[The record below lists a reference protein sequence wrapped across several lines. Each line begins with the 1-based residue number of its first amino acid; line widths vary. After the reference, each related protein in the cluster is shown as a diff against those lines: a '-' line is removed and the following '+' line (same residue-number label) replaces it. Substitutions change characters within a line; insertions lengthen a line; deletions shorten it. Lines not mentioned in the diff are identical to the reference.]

1 MKIKIIL
8 LLLMSL
14 LIMSSLVAIPNRF
27 QEIEHKQAKYID
39 RHSDAWS
46 EGGRVIGEIK
56 HAPEKFT
63 IKFSNAG
70 SGKIVYTYESPARLS
85 IYQTRRLPPGTYDM
99 LIESEGFLEH
109 KILNV
114 KVLARKDCLIN
125 LNFGLRVYD
134 NRL

>member
-1 MKIKIIL
+1 MRIKIIL
-8 LLLMSL
+8 LLLSL
-14 LIMSSLVAIPNRF
+14 LLVSTLKAIPNKF
-27 QEIEHKQAKYID
+27 QEIEHKQPKYID
-39 RHSDAWS
+39 RQSDAWK

-63 IKFSNAG
+63 IKFTNAG
-70 SGKIVYTYESPARLS
+70 SGKVIYTYESPARLS
-85 IYQTRRLPPGTYDM
+85 IYQTKRLAPGTYDM

-109 KILNV
+109 RIINV
-114 KVLARKDCLIN
+114 KVMARKDCLIN